1 MLTEDE
7 IKGLKFEEGLK
18 KLEELVTHLDDGNL
32 SLEESISY
40 YEIGIKLK
48 SHCEK
53 LLKNMMRV
61 PKENREAKFRT
72 VLAYKD
78 DNRELCCDGSV
89 NGEIAQSPRGSF
101 GFGYDSVF
109 YYPPLEKTFAELSEE
124 EKNSISHRGRAL
136 RNFLLLFNNKK

>member
-7 IKGLKFEEGLK
+7 IKDLKFEEGLK

-53 LLKNMMRV
+53 LLK
-61 PKENREAKFRT
+61 T
-72 VLAYKD
+72 
-78 DNRELCCDGSV
+78 
-89 NGEIAQSPRGSF
+89 
-101 GFGYDSVF
+101 
-109 YYPPLEKTFAELSEE
+109 AELKILKVY
-124 EKNSISHRGRAL
+124 EK
-136 RNFLLLFNNKK
+136 LLQLLSYEQGKFFDLQS

>member
-40 YEIGIKLK
+40 YEIWIKLK

-53 LLKNMMRV
+53 LLKTAELKILKV
-61 PKENREAKFRT
+61 SDKEKLVTEDLRA
-72 VLAYKD
+72 D
-78 DNRELCCDGSV
+78 DNE
-89 NGEIAQSPRGSF
+89 
-101 GFGYDSVF
+101 
-109 YYPPLEKTFAELSEE
+109 
-124 EKNSISHRGRAL
+124 
-136 RNFLLLFNNKK
+136 